1 MPYMVRQY
9 VIASAFLIAAALPTR
24 PASAD
29 RIGAPLQFFAGRTEI
44 VSLVK
49 VLTKKP
55 YRSRTLGQGSIAPDG
70 TLSLLQQVKDDGKP
84 PHQRQWRI
92 RQVGPG
98 SFSGT
103 MSEAVGPVEVKQLGG
118 QFRFK
123 FRMNGNLA
131 VEQWVTPLP
140 GGKSA
145 QSKITVRK
153 FGMRVA
159 SSEGIIRKL

>member
-1 MPYMVRQY
+1 MSAMSRAYLIAPAF
-9 VIASAFLIAAALPTR
+9 VIAVALPTS
-24 PASAD
+24 PALAD
-29 RIGAPLQFFAGRTEI
+29 RVAGPLQFFEGRTEI
-44 VSLVK
+44 VSLVR
-49 VLTKKP
+49 VVMKKP

-70 TLSLLQQVKDDGKP
+70 TLSLVQQVKEDGKP

-103 MSEAVGPVEVKQLGG
+103 MSEAVGPVQVQELGG
-118 QFRFK
+118 KFRFR
-123 FRMNGNLA
+123 FRMKGNLA

-145 QSKITVRK
+145 DSKTTVRK

-159 SSEGIIRKL
+159 SSEGTIRKL